1 MKKYIIIVLVL
12 FLIISCWK
20 KEEKWIIEDSTKIID
35 NYTNT
40 LEWTIKDAH
49 DIKKI
54 VDINQQN
61 LQDKLD
67 NIK

>member
-20 KEEKWIIEDSTKIID
+20 KENKWIIEDSTKIMD

-49 DIKKI
+49 DIKKM

-61 LQDKLD
+61 LQDELD